1 MSKSVLLLNKKHCMR
16 EDLTVAIKQV
26 RAEGYDLDI
35 SIPWDINDIG
45 KLFDDAME
53 KGASRILTAG
63 GDGSLNGITNL
74 ILDRGAEREVA
85 LALLPLGTANDFA
98 RGVGIPSN
106 DLTSA
111 LRLAVSGGEHLI
123 DVGVVNDR
131 HFVNVASG
139 GIGAEITSTTP
150 VELKRLLGGAAY
162 SIMGLIK
169 ATQLQP
175 YSARI
180 SLPDGQTEDGEVL
193 VITIGNSKYAGGGF
207 EVAPKASLTDGLL
220 DLAVVTKPENEGFD
234 QLVEELNDPFNE
246 DNRSLHYRQ
255 LAEFVIETKQPLPLN
270 LDGEPMLETRFEF
283 GIKPKILRMVLQNVF

>member
-35 SIPWDINDIG
+35 SIPWDITDIG

-63 GDGSLNGITNL
+63 GDGSLNGMTNL

-106 DLTSA
+106 DLTSS
-111 LRLAVSGGEHLI
+111 LRLAVSGGEHAI
-123 DVGVVNDR
+123 DVGVVNGR

-180 SLPDGQTEDGEVL
+180 SLPDGQTDDGEVL

-246 DNRSLHYRQ
+246 NNRSLHYRQ
-255 LAEFVIETKQPLPLN
+255 LNEFVIETKQPLPLN

-283 GIKPKILRMVLQNVF
+283 GIKPKALRMVLQNVF

>member
-1 MSKSVLLLNKKHCMR
+1 MR
-16 EDLTVAIKQV
+16 EDLTAAVQQI
-26 RAEGYDLDI
+26 RSEGFDLDI
-35 SIPWDINDIG
+35 AIPWDINDIG
-45 KLFDDAME
+45 KLFDNAVE

-63 GDGSLNGITNL
+63 GDGSLNGMANL
-74 ILDRGAEREVA
+74 ILDRGAEHDVA

-98 RGVGIPSN
+98 RGVGIPSG
-106 DLTSA
+106 DLISA
-111 LRLAVSGGEHLI
+111 LRLAVSGGEHEI
-123 DVGVVNDR
+123 DVGLVNDR

-193 VITIGNSKYAGGGF
+193 VITVGNSKYAGGGF

-220 DLAVVTKPENEGFD
+220 DLAVVTRPVNEGFD

-246 DNRSLHYRQ
+246 NNRSLHYRQ

-270 LDGEPMLETRFEF
+270 LDGEPMLETRFDF
-283 GIKPKILRMVLQNVF
+283 RIKPKTLKIVLQSVF